1 MSKTPSDTRYG
12 GWITICALTAL
23 VVPWSLVH
31 AGRAIQERRAADP
44 QGEIEI
50 VNVSGMVEIHGWDR
64 SEVEVGGTAGDNVVR
79 VDVTN
84 MGTHTLIHVVSRS
97 AHTWGS
103 DSEAHLVV
111 HVPAKSAVT
120 ASLVS
125 ADFKVTGLLGDLKV
139 QSVSGNVRGD
149 AGGNV
154 RATTVSGDVRLTAR
168 AAKAVEVKTISGD
181 IQLMGGGGEVDIT
194 TVSGSA
200 TIELADVSRGRFKS
214 VSGDMTV
221 ELALAPDGQLESES
235 VSGNVSLKFAA
246 APAAEFDVQSFSGDI
261 RNCFGPKPMES
272 RYGPGSRLEFK
283 NGEGHAHVRVNTK
296 SGDVRLCAKGMSNS
310 RVSMLS
316 LAQLRKVRL
325 VVPYVY

>member
-1 MSKTPSDTRYG
+1 
-12 GWITICALTAL
+12 
-23 VVPWSLVH
+23 
-31 AGRAIQERRAADP
+31 
-44 QGEIEI
+44 
-50 VNVSGMVEIHGWDR
+50 
-64 SEVEVGGTAGDNVVR
+64 
-79 VDVTN
+79 
-84 MGTHTLIHVVSRS
+84 
-97 AHTWGS
+97 
-103 DSEAHLVV
+103 
-111 HVPAKSAVT
+111 
-120 ASLVS
+120 
-125 ADFKVTGLLGDLKV
+125 
-139 QSVSGNVRGD
+139 
-149 AGGNV
+149 
-154 RATTVSGDVRLTAR
+154 VSGDVRLTAR
-168 AAKAVEVKTISGD
+168 AARAVEVKTISGD

-200 TIELADVSRGRFKS
+200 TIELSDVSRGRFKS

-235 VSGNVSLKFAA
+235 VSGDVSLKFAA

-296 SGDVRLCAKGMSNS
+296 SGGVRLCTKGMSSS